1 MLNYDFLHGFRIN
14 YDLLLLKPI
23 QPIGKL
29 ITFAPVNRPN
39 EALTN

>member
-1 MLNYDFLHGFRIN
+1 MLNYDFSCVFRIN
-14 YDLLLLKPI
+14 YDFLLPKSI
-23 QPIGKL
+23 QPNDKL